1 MFTIRRAL
9 PVAAAFTF
17 VLASCGGSSD
27 GDEVETTDA
36 AVETTVDETDDF
48 TEVEATEVEATEDEV
63 EAPAETSPE
72 EPAETVAAGETVVPD
87 PEGEGAA
94 TTDPTDDP
102 VVGDAA
108 AAGIDVALSE
118 WAITAPTDYTAGE
131 ITFNASNGG
140 SFPHEFVVIEGEGY
154 EQLPLLEGGAV
165 DEDNLPT
172 GALIART
179 GRMGGG
185 SAEALTVTLAPGNYV
200 LVCNLIGGGSS
211 HAARGQ
217 RLDITVS

>member
-1 MFTIRRAL
+1 MFTIHRAL

-48 TEVEATEVEATEDEV
+48 TEVEATEDEV
-63 EAPAETSPE
+63 ADEAPAETSPE
-72 EPAETVAAGETVVPD
+72 EPAETVAADGTVAPD
-87 PEGEGAA
+87 PEGEGPA
-94 TTDPTDDP
+94 TTDPTNDP

-118 WAITAPTDYTAGE
+118 WAITAPTEYTAGE
-131 ITFNASNGG
+131 ITFNASNDG

-185 SAEALTVTLAPGNYV
+185 STEALTVTLAPGNYV
-200 LVCNLIGGGSS
+200 LVCNLSGGGSS